1 MMSTAAEAPSTVP
14 SHGSS
19 SRCEGP
25 SSTDAAD
32 PAHADPAGS
41 AEAASQLGAKI
52 EALGDEIRRLKAA
65 ANGASQQVGAPPSA
79 WSSSSA
85 SSASSAAAEA
95 AAKAAEAEAVRVK
108 ELAALKAAYLRRTGT
123 AYRDQ
128 RATGREAE
136 KAAGAPKAKG
146 PRKMPK
152 AVRPPGLATKKQRKA
167 AKEAARAAA
176 TAAERPRRQAAG
188 QGRSTRRRL

>member
-1 MMSTAAEAPSTVP
+1 MSTAAEASSTVP
-14 SHGSS
+14 SHGSN
-19 SRCEGP
+19 SRCEGA

-41 AEAASQLGAKI
+41 AEAASQLGAII
-52 EALGDEIRRLKAA
+52 ETLGDEIRRLKAA

-85 SSASSAAAEA
+85 SSASSAAAEAAAEA

-136 KAAGAPKAKG
+136 RAAGAPKAKG

-167 AKEAARAAA
+167 A
-176 TAAERPRRQAAG
+176 
-188 QGRSTRRRL
+188 

>member
-1 MMSTAAEAPSTVP
+1 MSTADEAPSTVP
-14 SHGSS
+14 SHVSS

-41 AEAASQLGAKI
+41 AEAASQLSAKI

-85 SSASSAAAEA
+85 SSAAAEAAAEA
-95 AAKAAEAEAVRVK
+95 AVAVAARVK

-146 PRKMPK
+146 PRKTPK

-167 AKEAARAAA
+167 A
-176 TAAERPRRQAAG
+176 
-188 QGRSTRRRL
+188 